1 MEARACSRTHGGV
14 VRVRVVPDRRVPAV
28 CPDNEE
34 LRYSLRSLW
43 LYAPWVRN
51 VYIVTNGQV
60 PYWLDLSNPNVFIV
74 THGDIFPNRAD
85 LPVFSSPAIEVHLHR
100 IPGLSDRFL
109 YFNDDTMLGNVVWPD
124 DFWSR
129 EGGQKV
135 YLSWD
140 VPQCNAGCPDSWLN
154 DNYCDLVWGAGT
166 RLPAPARSD
175 PTADAQVCNTSSC
188 NYDEG
193 DCLGPNINDRGP
205 KSWKNSRPQASSSAR
220 PGHVPRAPIQQQE
233 LPTQTY
239 CGTGCP
245 NSWLG
250 DKVCDRACK
259 TARCGF
265 DAGDCGTA
273 LVRESVH
280 RYELTRNGTE
290 IVIPADR
297 MSAYVDMAG
306 KRCACCCVA
315 AFALP
320 TVVSSCRADPVHDHV
335 GRARVRALHAVGHH
349 HPEREAADPGAVA
362 RRRGARHLYRGDHG
376 AQDGSRWWPRDRCP
390 HRVHPAP
397 TRDRVQRG
405 VVVQRYGRGR
415 RGTGRWRRR
424 VVRRRSAE
432 RRRWP
437 CRPSWQG
444 AAVDGGRPRP
454 GTCRPVAL
462 SLRPRC

>member
-1 MEARACSRTHGGV
+1 MCARTHGGV

-175 PTADAQVCNTSSC
+175 PTADAPGVQH
-188 NYDEG
+188 
-193 DCLGPNINDRGP
+193 LLLQLRRG
-205 KSWKNSRPQASSSAR
+205 RL
-220 PGHVPRAPIQQQE
+220 PRAEHQRPRA
-233 LPTQTY
+233 
-239 CGTGCP
+239 
-245 NSWLG
+245 
-250 DKVCDRACK
+250 KV
-259 TARCGF
+259 
-265 DAGDCGTA
+265 
-273 LVRESVH
+273 VE
-280 RYELTRNGTE
+280 EQ
-290 IVIPADR
+290 PA
-297 MSAYVDMAG
+297 A
-306 KRCACCCVA
+306 
-315 AFALP
+315 
-320 TVVSSCRADPVHDHV
+320 
-335 GRARVRALHAVGHH
+335 
-349 HPEREAADPGAVA
+349 
-362 RRRGARHLYRGDHG
+362 
-376 AQDGSRWWPRDRCP
+376 
-390 HRVHPAP
+390 
-397 TRDRVQRG
+397 G
-405 VVVQRYGRGR
+405 VVVGAAGPCPACAHPAAGASDADVLRDRLPEFLAGRQGLRPGLQDGALRVRRGR
-415 RGTGRWRRR
+415 LRH
-424 VVRRRSAE
+424 
-432 RRRWP
+432 
-437 CRPSWQG
+437 
-444 AAVDGGRPRP
+444 RP
-454 GTCRPVAL
+454 GSGIRA
-462 SLRPRC
+462 SLRAGAQRHRDRYPRRPHVRLR